1 MKKSAKIFIILG
13 SIILLICLVVIT
25 YIAYVFI
32 SFYRIEDNKVLDVSN
47 SKISSTIET
56 DKSYKV
62 MTFNIGFGAYDDQ
75 FTFFMD
81 TGYEDSEKKIKTKG
95 YQSWATDKQHIYNNI
110 EGCISVIN
118 SKFPDFI
125 MLQEVDD
132 NSTRTYHINEVELIT
147 NEFKDFSFS
156 QANDYH
162 SAFLFYPFTQPHGK
176 SSSNLITLSKTNII
190 SSLRR
195 SLPLSDSKIANIM
208 DLDRCIMINRYEIQD
223 SDKQFV
229 LINIHLSAY
238 DEGGKI
244 RKKQNELLREVLEN
258 ERKNGNYV
266 ILGGDFNQVLIPNGT
281 EYYIKQNGE
290 ITPDWVAEFEGTFEG
305 YTLAYSTEGD
315 DGANFGT
322 ARNNTKPFNKNW
334 TYTCTIDG
342 FVVSNNIE
350 IEDIKNITSH
360 TFKYSDHNPVLLTF
374 KMK

>member
-13 SIILLICLVVIT
+13 SIILFICLAIII
-25 YIAYVFI
+25 YLAYVFI

-47 SKISSTIET
+47 SKISSPIET
-56 DKSYKV
+56 DKTYKV

-81 TGYEDSEKKIKTKG
+81 TGYEDSEKKIPTSGK
-95 YQSWATDKQHIYNNI
+95 QSWATDKQHVYDNI
-110 EGCISVIN
+110 AGCISVIN
-118 SKFPDFI
+118 SKNPDFI

-132 NSTRTYHINEVELIT
+132 NSTRAYHINEVELMT

-195 SLPLSDSKIANIM
+195 SLPLSDSKLANIM
-208 DLDRCIMINRYEIQD
+208 DLDRCIMINRYEIQN
-223 SDKQFV
+223 SDKHFV
-229 LINIHLSAY
+229 LINVHLSAY

-281 EYYIKQNGE
+281 EYYIKPNGE
-290 ITPDWVAEFEGTFEG
+290 ITPDWVAGFEGSFEG

-322 ARNNTKPFNKNW
+322 ARNNTKPFDKNW

-350 IEDIKNITSH
+350 IEDIKNVTSH
-360 TFKYSDHNPVLLTF
+360 AFKYSDHNPVLLTF

>member
-13 SIILLICLVVIT
+13 SIILFICLAIII
-25 YIAYVFI
+25 YLAYVFI

-47 SKISSTIET
+47 SKISSPIET
-56 DKSYKV
+56 DKTYKV

-81 TGYEDSEKKIKTKG
+81 TGYEDSEKKIPTSGK
-95 YQSWATDKQHIYNNI
+95 QSWATDKQHVYDNI
-110 EGCISVIN
+110 AGCISVIN
-118 SKFPDFI
+118 SKNPDFI

-195 SLPLSDSKIANIM
+195 SLPLSDSKLANIM
-208 DLDRCIMINRYEIQD
+208 DLDRCIMINRYEIQN

-229 LINIHLSAY
+229 LINVHLSAY

-281 EYYIKQNGE
+281 EYYIKPNGE
-290 ITPDWVAEFEGTFEG
+290 VTPDWVADFEGSFEG

-322 ARNNTKPFNKNW
+322 ARNNTKPFDKNW

-350 IEDIKNITSH
+350 IEDIKNVTSH
-360 TFKYSDHNPVLLTF
+360 AFKYSDHNPVLLTF

>member
-13 SIILLICLVVIT
+13 SIILFICLAIII
-25 YIAYVFI
+25 YLAYVFI

-47 SKISSTIET
+47 SKISSPIET
-56 DKSYKV
+56 DKTYKV

-95 YQSWATDKQHIYNNI
+95 KQSWATDKQHVYDNI
-110 EGCISVIN
+110 AGCISVIN
-118 SKFPDFI
+118 SKNPDFI

-195 SLPLSDSKIANIM
+195 SLPLSDSKLANIM
-208 DLDRCIMINRYEIQD
+208 DLDRCIMINRYEIQN

-229 LINIHLSAY
+229 LINVHLSAY

-281 EYYIKQNGE
+281 EYYIKPNGE
-290 ITPDWVAEFEGTFEG
+290 ITPDWVADFEGSFEG

-322 ARNNTKPFNKNW
+322 ARNNTKPFDKNW

-350 IEDIKNITSH
+350 IEYIKNVTSH
-360 TFKYSDHNPVLLTF
+360 AFKYSDHNPVLLTF

>member
-13 SIILLICLVVIT
+13 SIILFICLAIII
-25 YIAYVFI
+25 YLAYVFI

-47 SKISSTIET
+47 SKISSPIET
-56 DKSYKV
+56 DKTYKV

-95 YQSWATDKQHIYNNI
+95 KQSWATDKQHVYDNI
-110 EGCISVIN
+110 AGCISVIN
-118 SKFPDFI
+118 SKNPDFI

-195 SLPLSDSKIANIM
+195 SLPLSDSKLANIM
-208 DLDRCIMINRYEIQD
+208 DLDRCIMINRYEIQN
-223 SDKQFV
+223 SDKHFV
-229 LINIHLSAY
+229 LINVHLSAY

-281 EYYIKQNGE
+281 EYYIKPNGE
-290 ITPDWVAEFEGTFEG
+290 ITPDWVAGFEGSFEG

-322 ARNNTKPFNKNW
+322 ARNNTKPFDKNW

-350 IEDIKNITSH
+350 IEDIKNVTSH
-360 TFKYSDHNPVLLTF
+360 AFKYSDHNPVLLTF